1 MVYRINK
8 EKLEKYRL
16 QYDKRNLYN
25 EEKNKKI
32 IYQKTIS
39 TQTPFN
45 KRIDFS
51 KDLVE
56 QSINTLSTISK
67 MTNDQQNDDETQ
79 PLNTISSSVE
89 SERNNHSSISAS
101 LSTSSSS
108 SSSLKTTKKTI
119 INNSNSSYT
128 ELDLYHQSNSEI
140 SIETN
145 SNQREN
151 YQLNDYSSK
160 LKSRKCR
167 IYIQHGKVIGGFV
180 SICVSRRAQRALSNE
195 LVEFCM
201 EHVSVRISR

>member
-16 QYDKRNLYN
+16 QYVNKNLYN

-39 TQTPFN
+39 TQTSFN

-51 KDLVE
+51 KDLIE

-79 PLNTISSSVE
+79 PLNTISSSIE

-101 LSTSSSS
+101 LSTSSS

-140 SIETN
+140 LIETN
-145 SNQREN
+145 SNQRET